1 MGHRFDENG
10 VTFVMGHIH
19 RCDKSISNSNLFKFD
34 ITSNYKDNIYILE
47 RIVHRFD
54 ENGVTFVMGH
64 IRRLCQSFLKIKFV
78 EM

>member
-10 VTFVMGHIH
+10 VTFVMGHI
-19 RCDKSISNSNLFKFD
+19 RRLCQSILKTNSLKFD
-34 ITSNYKDNIYILE
+34 ITSNYQDNIYILE

-64 IRRLCQSFLKIKFV
+64 IRHLCQSILKIKFV